1 MLILVEPIFSQNGK
15 PDKHIIDI
23 KNYQEVNSKIIA
35 QLRSLFPEPG
45 REFKNVLTTN
55 MYTIQTLPTETR
67 ASLYAEDWMYN
78 YFDVLEGQPDAGF
91 PIDIVF
97 DNDIRETWN
106 MKFEIFLTPN
116 ELINLDNSQ
125 LVPFTSEPLLSQLRT
140 DGVQLK
146 GFHLREIIL
155 NNTAYMGA
163 NFSGSTIVDSQFQGT
178 ILILANLMNADCLK
192 CDFTG
197 ADLRYANL
205 SGTDFTGSNLMNAD
219 LRYATFDEETDFRR
233 CLLTGTKFS
242 ENVTEIAI
250 YDDNMDEA
258 EIFGDIEEED
268 EEEEANEL
276 ASTADAELNE
286 EYSEAELNR
295 VGEPLPPIIIDP
307 QTPINDS
314 EYTYNDI
321 VLLLTPQMKKVVKLP
336 LSQMKAHSWY
346 GIHSLGNTSIER
358 WRQVGLKKPVP
369 MIGDGFKCIMAPP
382 AEEGEAIVYESGPAC
397 MAVHDL
403 KFDLNRAFKIFYEIT
418 GIEREAEFSVAT
430 AEESLQSYATDFY
443 KFLIILLGKHN
454 TNENVGDTQVFDN
467 LARRKQ
473 MVKHAVFHYEEGLL
487 IYFGFDT
494 NHVNSVSGI
503 RGNPRDLLVIMKFV
517 ELLPEQVQVDWAQH
531 YMNEYITGYEQ
542 ELATFDPKKRSELG
556 FIASCINGNME
567 KIMLT
572 ISAAIRDFYLTEER
586 KRPSD
591 VTEEESNAVKRQDL
605 IATITGSEFKEY
617 FKTLHDDM
625 SPSVDGYK
633 QYIEQNVGIG
643 NERKRQ
649 ILLLLNEPDVIAQIE
664 EQISYVSGG
673 GKKLRKNKKHL
684 SGKVIRKRTTVKVI
698 RKNHKK
704 PRLTKK
710 KVIKRGKDKKRK
722 TLKRYKLRKTLKGRK
737 TLKRA

>member
-1 MLILVEPIFSQNGK
+1 MLILVEPIFSQNGQ
-15 PDKHIIDI
+15 PDKHMIDI

-78 YFDVLEGQPDAGF
+78 YFDVLQRQPDAGF

-178 ILILANLMNADCLK
+178 ILILANFTGTDCLK

-219 LRYATFDEETDFRR
+219 LRYATFDEETDFTR

-242 ENVTEIAI
+242 ENVTEMAI
-250 YDDNMDEA
+250 YDDNMDDA
-258 EIFGDIEEED
+258 EIYGDIEEDE

-276 ASTADAELNE
+276 AATADAELNE

-346 GIHSLGNTSIER
+346 GIHSLGNTSIET

-418 GIEREAEFSVAT
+418 GIEREAEFALAT
-430 AEESLQSYATDFY
+430 PQASLQSYATDFY

-473 MVKHAVFHYEEGLL
+473 MVKHAVFHYEEGLI
-487 IYFGFDT
+487 IYPGFDISD
-494 NHVNSVSGI
+494 VNSVSGI

-572 ISAAIRDFYLTEER
+572 ISAAIRDFYRSHER

-591 VTEEESNAVKRQDL
+591 VTEEESNAEKRQDL
-605 IATITGSEFKEY
+605 IATLTGSEFQAY
-617 FKTLHDDM
+617 FKTIQNDM
-625 SPSVDGYK
+625 SPSIAGYAK
-633 QYIEQNVGIG
+633 YIEEKDGFST
-643 NERKRQ
+643 EKKRQ
-649 ILLLLNEPDVIAQIE
+649 MLLLLNEPDIIAQLE

-673 GKKLRKNKKHL
+673 RKIKKQTM
-684 SGKVIRKRTTVKVI
+684 GKVMRKRTTMKVLKY
-698 RKNHKK
+698 KNKK
-704 PRLTKK
+704 NKKNKPHVTKK
-710 KVIKRGKDKKRK
+710 KLVKKERKRK
-722 TLKRYKLRKTLKGRK
+722 TIKRNRRIKGRK

>member
-15 PDKHIIDI
+15 PDKHMFDI

-45 REFKNVLTTN
+45 RQFKNVLTTN
-55 MYTIQTLPTETR
+55 IYTIQTLPTETQ
-67 ASLYAEDWMYN
+67 ATLYAEDWMFK
-78 YFDVLEGQPDAGF
+78 YFNVLEKQPDDGF

-97 DNDIRETWN
+97 GADIREKWN
-106 MKFEIFLTPN
+106 FNFEIFLTPD
-116 ELINLDNSQ
+116 ELIGIDNSQ
-125 LVPFTSEPLLSQLRT
+125 LLQFASEPLLSHIRVEGIQLT
-140 DGVQLK
+140 
-146 GFHLREIIL
+146 GFNLQEIIL

-163 NFSGSTIVDSQFQGT
+163 NFSGSTIEDSQFQGT
-178 ILILANLMNADCLK
+178 ILILANFTGTDCLN

-205 SGTDFTGSNLMNAD
+205 SGTNFTGSNLTSAD
-219 LRYATFDEETDFRR
+219 LRYAKFDEETNFTG
-233 CLLTGTKFS
+233 CTLVGTKFLNNAIDETIHD
-242 ENVTEIAI
+242 ENMTDADFYE
-250 YDDNMDEA
+250 DEVA
-258 EIFGDIEEED
+258 QA
-268 EEEEANEL
+268 EEEEERDEQDANEL
-276 ASTADAELNE
+276 ADAADVELNA
-286 EYSEAELNR
+286 EYSEAELNE

-307 QTPINDS
+307 QTVINDS

-336 LSQMKAHSWY
+336 LSQMKVNSWY
-346 GIHSLGNTSIER
+346 GIHSLGNTSIET
-358 WRQVGLKKPVP
+358 WRGVGLKKPVP
-369 MIGDGFKCIMAPP
+369 MIGDGFKCTMVPP
-382 AEEGEAIVYESGPAC
+382 AEEGEAVVYESGPAC

-403 KFDLNRAFKIFYEIT
+403 KFDLNRVFKIFYEIT
-418 GIEREAEFSVAT
+418 GIEREEEFSVAT
-430 AEESLQSYATDFY
+430 AEASLQSYAVDFY

-473 MVKHAVFHYEEGLL
+473 MVKHAVFHYQEGLL
-487 IYFGFDT
+487 IYYGFDI

-531 YMNEYITGYEQ
+531 YMNEFITGYEQ

-572 ISAAIRDFYLTEER
+572 ISAAIRDFYLTEEQ

-591 VTEEESNAVKRQDL
+591 VTEAETDAEKRQDL
-605 IATITGSEFKEY
+605 IAALTGSEFQAY
-617 FKTLHDDM
+617 FKTLRDDM
-625 SPSVDGYK
+625 APNIAGYAK
-633 QYIEQNVGIG
+633 YIEEKDGFST
-643 NERKRQ
+643 EKRRQ
-649 ILLLLNEPDVIAQIE
+649 MLLLLREPDVIAQLE

-673 GKKLRKNKKHL
+673 GKKSRKNKKHHT
-684 SGKVIRKRTTVKVI
+684 GKVVKKRTTVKVV

-710 KVIKRGKDKKRK
+710 KVIKKERKRK
-722 TLKRYKLRKTLKGRK
+722 TIKRIRRRK